1 MTTEQIER
9 RMVTTELR
17 VEKRADGQAMIS
29 GHAAVFHS
37 LSEDLGGFREKI
49 APGAFAES
57 VSTDD
62 IRALFNHNANFVLG
76 RNRAGTLRLREDAQ
90 GLATEIDA
98 PDTQAARD
106 LATSIERGDI
116 SGWSFGFRT
125 ISDLWERKDDGMEE
139 RTLVKVRLIDVSPV
153 TFPAYPQT
161 DLALRSLDEWRKEQA
176 PPAEDPRDVEVDIL
190 VPGLKC

>member
-76 RNRAGTLRLREDAQ
+76 RNRAGTLR
-90 GLATEIDA
+90 
-98 PDTQAARD
+98 
-106 LATSIERGDI
+106 
-116 SGWSFGFRT
+116 
-125 ISDLWERKDDGMEE
+125 
-139 RTLVKVRLIDVSPV
+139 
-153 TFPAYPQT
+153 
-161 DLALRSLDEWRKEQA
+161 
-176 PPAEDPRDVEVDIL
+176 
-190 VPGLKC
+190 

>member
-9 RMVTTELR
+9 RMMATEIR
-17 VEKRADGQAMIS
+17 VETRAEGQRVIA

-49 APGAFAES
+49 APGAFDETA
-57 VSTDD
+57 STDD
-62 IRALFNHNANFVLG
+62 IRALFNHSPNFVLG
-76 RNRAGTLRLREDAQ
+76 RNRAGTLRLREDAK
-90 GLATEIDA
+90 GLAVEIDA
-98 PDTQAARD
+98 PDTQTARD
-106 LATSIERGDI
+106 LMTSIDRGDV

-125 ISDLWERKDDGMEE
+125 ISDLWERKDGGMEE

-161 DLALRSLDEWRKEQA
+161 DLALRSLNEWRKEQA
-176 PPAEDPRDVEVDIL
+176 PLTEDPRDIELDIL
-190 VPGLKC
+190 APKAS